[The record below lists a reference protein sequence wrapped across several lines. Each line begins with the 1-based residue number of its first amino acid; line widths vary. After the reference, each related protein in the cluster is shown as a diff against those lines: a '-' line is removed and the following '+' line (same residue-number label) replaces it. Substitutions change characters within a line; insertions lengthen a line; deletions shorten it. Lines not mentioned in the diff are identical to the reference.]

1 MFLRY
6 YYRMVTFYNITLSTA
21 FSLLMLSVAEAARPN
36 VVLINADDLGWAEE
50 GCYWQ
55 KKIKTPNDT
64 DGFISIPELRFV
76 PLPAMC

>member
-1 MFLRY
+1 
-6 YYRMVTFYNITLSTA
+6 MVTFYNITLSTA

-36 VVLINADDLGWAEE
+36 VVLINADDLGWAEV
-50 GCYWQ
+50 GCYGQ
-55 KKIKTPNDT
+55 QKIKPRTLTSWPPKDS